1 MDVGLVRDL
10 LTMLVGAITGVLSAL
25 FGVGGAIV
33 STPALRLLGAS
44 ATTAI
49 GTPLIGVLPS
59 AITGTIRYS
68 RKQLIDLRVV
78 VTCGSAGA
86 VLAIGGALVSHA
98 LPGDGHVVM
107 LLTAVVLLWTARAVA
122 QGPKVLVD
130 ADGVAVD
137 RGEPSVRR
145 AAVIG
150 VGAGFMSGLLG
161 VGGGFLMV
169 PAFVRLL
176 HMPMRRA
183 IATSL
188 GCVGMFAVPGIV
200 THAIV
205 GSIDWRFGV
214 LLAIGVV
221 PGAMLGSKIVIGASE
236 DRLRIG
242 MAIFLVV
249 VAVVFGV
256 GEIIAVVSD

>member
-1 MDVGLVRDL
+1 MDVGLARDL
-10 LTMLVGAITGVLSAL
+10 VCVLIGAFTGVLSAL
-25 FGVGGAIV
+25 FGVGGAVV

-68 RKQLIDLRVV
+68 RNNLIELRVV
-78 VTCGSAGA
+78 AVCGGCGA
-86 VLAIGGALVSHA
+86 AMAVAGALVSHA

-107 LLTAVVLLWTARAVA
+107 LLTAFVLLYTAAAVA
-122 QGPKVLVD
+122 RGPKKHVD
-130 ADGVAVD
+130 VDGNAVAPPD
-137 RGEPSVRR
+137 MKIAN
-145 AAVIG
+145 AAYIG

-169 PAFVRLL
+169 PAFVRFL

-188 GCVGMFAVPGIV
+188 GCVGLFAIPGII
-200 THAIV
+200 THALV
-205 GSIDWRFGV
+205 GNIDWRLG
-214 LLAIGVV
+214 LALAVGVV
-221 PGAMLGSKIVIGASE
+221 PGAYLGSKIVIGAAE
-236 DRLRIG
+236 NRLRVA
-242 MAIFLVV
+242 MALFLVV
-249 VAVVFGV
+249 VALVFGV
-256 GEIIAVVSD
+256 GEIISIVND